1 MVNMTVLFLR
11 AYSHLSDLCGTVK
24 KLIDYY
30 TSSTP
35 SKWVFLT
42 SSTTPIPLGAF
53 HNSRYD
59 LPSNIEYTFDTYNQ
73 TLLQHR
79 TSRTSRIGTLPLL
92 SGTLT
97 VGDRTFSMDE
107 FIEKAQFEM
116 TKSTIPIPL
125 MILRCWSILHGVWFC
140 DEHKPVFDFI
150 DMEGNEHSFEVFS
163 SDLDYEQWDQLLLG
177 NTELDDDSDDEAE
190 AEVEAE
196 VEVETETEAEAES
209 PSESTDAP
217 AIPSESTD
225 APAIPS
231 ESTIP
236 VEESSGPTPLPPSQS
251 DSDVEVEATP
261 VLTDVPV
268 LSS

>member
-1 MVNMTVLFLR
+1 
-11 AYSHLSDLCGTVK
+11 
-24 KLIDYY
+24 
-30 TSSTP
+30 
-35 SKWVFLT
+35 
-42 SSTTPIPLGAF
+42 
-53 HNSRYD
+53 
-59 LPSNIEYTFDTYNQ
+59 
-73 TLLQHR
+73 
-79 TSRTSRIGTLPLL
+79 
-92 SGTLT
+92 
-97 VGDRTFSMDE
+97 MDE
-107 FIEKAQFEM
+107 FIEKAQFEI
-116 TKSTIPIPL
+116 TSSKIPIPL

-190 AEVEAE
+190 VEAEVEAEAE
-196 VEVETETEAEAES
+196 VEVETEVEAEAES

-261 VLTDVPV
+261 VLTDVPI